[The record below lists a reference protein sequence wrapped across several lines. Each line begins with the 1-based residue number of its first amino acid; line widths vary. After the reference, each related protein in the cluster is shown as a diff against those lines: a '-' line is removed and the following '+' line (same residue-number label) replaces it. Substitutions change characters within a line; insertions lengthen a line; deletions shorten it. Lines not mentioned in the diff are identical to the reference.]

1 MSFYRKYRPQ
11 VIDEIDNA
19 SVRDQLSALLTKDR
33 KELPHAFF
41 FTGPK
46 GTGKTTAARVIAK
59 LFNCEKPTK
68 TGPCGTCE
76 QCKNISS
83 GSNLDV
89 IEMDA
94 ASNRGID
101 EIRQLRDRIGLTPS
115 SSAYTIYIIDEVHM
129 LTTEAFN
136 ALLKTLEEPPAH
148 AVFVLATT
156 DAHKVPATIKSRCVE
171 FHFHRASSEELLHAL
186 ERVVAAENIH
196 IDKKGLALIAQ
207 TADGS
212 FRDAVKLLEQLSLQ
226 AGDITSEKVSE
237 TLTLPETK
245 IVEQFIIHLSRYELK
260 DALKVVEACYQKGL
274 DMKWFLTDSLR
285 ELERLLVAHAEG
297 ATNPNWTIP
306 MITRAIRLF
315 TTSFEEMRYS
325 PIAQLPIEVA
335 IVEFCR
341 KDAAVEVVSATVT
354 APTTRPIPVGA
365 PSSVVKPPS
374 PSVSSSHSVVQ
385 PSQTPSPTPAPAP
398 VPASVIARDEAVTPS
413 ESLGL
418 LTLDKLIEHWPDFI
432 AAMKTDYHSIAGVLR
447 SSRPKA
453 VADGI
458 VTIEAFYKFHQEK
471 LGDIHS
477 RQALSDMLKK
487 LFGEKVRVE
496 IVLGKK

>member
-19 SVRDQLSALLTKDR
+19 SVREQLSALLTKDK

-59 LFNCEKPTK
+59 LFNCEKHSK
-68 TGPCGTCE
+68 SGPCGTCD
-76 QCKNISS
+76 QCVSISN

-101 EIRQLRDRIGLTPS
+101 EIRQLRERIGLSPS
-115 SSAYTIYIIDEVHM
+115 SSSYTIYIIDEVHM

-136 ALLKTLEEPPAH
+136 ALLKTLEEPPPH

-156 DAHKVPATIKSRCVE
+156 DAHKVPATIKSRCLE
-171 FHFHRASSEELLHAL
+171 LHFHRASADELRHAL
-186 ERVVAAENIH
+186 ERVVAAEK
-196 IDKKGLALIAQ
+196 IDIDETALTLIAE

-212 FRDAVKLLEQLSLQ
+212 FRDAVKILEQISLQ
-226 AGDITSEKVSE
+226 SGKLTSEKVSE

-245 IVEQFIIHLSRYELK
+245 VVEQFIVYLSQKQTKEAMHTI
-260 DALKVVEACYQKGL
+260 DACFQKGL
-274 DMKWFLTDSLR
+274 DLKWFLTAVLG
-285 ELERLLVAHAEG
+285 ELEKILVQHAQG
-297 ATNPNWTIP
+297 APESQWPLPVLQRAIGHF
-306 MITRAIRLF
+306 TRA
-315 TTSFEEMRYS
+315 FEEMRYS
-325 PIAQLPIEVA
+325 PIPQLPIELA
-335 IVEFCR
+335 IVDFC
-341 KDAAVEVVSATVT
+341 AGEQIHITQPEVVPVAKTKQSVTQPKEASAPVVPVGISNQTTDTSVNTTSTQPVSNVRTVT
-354 APTTRPIPVGA
+354 PN
-365 PSSVVKPPS
+365 
-374 PSVSSSHSVVQ
+374 
-385 PSQTPSPTPAPAP
+385 
-398 VPASVIARDEAVTPS
+398 D
-413 ESLGL
+413 SLGL
-418 LTLDKLIEHWPDFI
+418 LTLEKLIEHWPDFI
-432 AAMKTDYHSIAGVLR
+432 AAMKTEYHSIAGVLR

-453 VADGI
+453 VAGGI

-471 LGDIHS
+471 LADMHS
-477 RQALSDMLKK
+477 RQVLSDTLKK

-496 IVLGKK
+496 IVLGNK

>member
-19 SVRDQLSALLTKDR
+19 SIRDQLSSLLTRDR

-68 TGPCGTCE
+68 TGPCGTCD
-76 QCKNISS
+76 QCASISK

-156 DAHKVPATIKSRCVE
+156 DAHKVPATIKSRCLE
-171 FHFHRASSEELLHAL
+171 LHFHRASSEELLHAL
-186 ERVVAAENIH
+186 ERVVIAEKID
-196 IDKKGLALIAQ
+196 IDKKALALIAQ

-212 FRDAVKLLEQLSLQ
+212 FRDAVKLLEQLSLLT
-226 AGDITSEKVSE
+226 GSLTMEKISE
-237 TLTLPETK
+237 TLTLPDTK
-245 IVEQFIIHLSRYELK
+245 IVEQFIHHISLREVK
-260 DALKVVEACYQKGL
+260 EALRIVDTCYQKGL

-297 ATNPNWTIP
+297 ASSPNWTVS
-306 MITRAIRLF
+306 MLQKAISLF

-325 PIAQLPIEVA
+325 PIPQLPIEVA
-335 IVEFCR
+335 IVEYCR
-341 KDAAVEVVSATVT
+341 ESNVPVSVSVQAAVPTIKSSSIVASPTIQVK
-354 APTTRPIPVGA
+354 APTL
-365 PSSVVKPPS
+365 PSSVVKT
-374 PSVSSSHSVVQ
+374 PSVS
-385 PSQTPSPTPAPAP
+385 
-398 VPASVIARDEAVTPS
+398 VISRDETVTPG
-413 ESLGL
+413 ESLGF
-418 LTLDKLIEHWPDFI
+418 LTLEKLVEHWSDFI
-432 AAMKTDYHSIAGVLR
+432 AAMKPDYHSIAGVLR

-453 VADGI
+453 VANGI

-471 LGDIHS
+471 LGDVHS
-477 RQALSDMLKK
+477 KQALSDVLKK
-487 LFGEKVRVE
+487 LFGEKVRIE

>member
-19 SVRDQLSALLTKDR
+19 SVRDQLSSLLTRDR
-33 KELPHAFF
+33 GELPHAFF

-59 LFNCEKPTK
+59 LFNCTNPTK
-68 TGPCGTCE
+68 TGPCGTCD
-76 QCKNISS
+76 QCVSISN

-101 EIRQLRDRIGLTPS
+101 EIRQLRDRIGLSPS
-115 SSAYTIYIIDEVHM
+115 SSSFTIYIIDEVHM

-156 DAHKVPATIKSRCVE
+156 DAHKVPGTIKSRCLE
-171 FHFHRASSEELLHAL
+171 LRFHRASETELIHAL
-186 ERVVAAENIH
+186 KRVVAAEK
-196 IDKKGLALIAQ
+196 IDIDETALSLVAE

-212 FRDAVKLLEQLSLQ
+212 FRDAVKLLEQISLQ
-226 AGDITSEKVSE
+226 TGKITREKVSV
-237 TLTLPETK
+237 TLTLPESK
-245 IVEQFIIHLSRYELK
+245 VVEQFISHLSSYNGKEALRVI
-260 DALKVVEACYQKGL
+260 DAAYQKGM
-274 DMKWFLTDSLR
+274 DMKWFLTDVLGH
-285 ELERLLVAHAEG
+285 LERLLVQHAEG
-297 ATNPNWTIP
+297 ATTGKWTLP
-306 MITRAIRLF
+306 MLQRIIKLF
-315 TTSFEEMRYS
+315 TASFEEMRYS
-325 PIAQLPIEVA
+325 PIPQLPIEVA
-335 IVEFCR
+335 IVEFCTKQIVSVHPEER
-341 KDAAVEVVSATVT
+341 VTSMASVQISSMPAVENVPA
-354 APTTRPIPVGA
+354 
-365 PSSVVKPPS
+365 
-374 PSVSSSHSVVQ
+374 
-385 PSQTPSPTPAPAP
+385 APAVRLQSAHSASLSP
-398 VPASVIARDEAVTPS
+398 KPSAVAKEPAGASAEP
-413 ESLGL
+413 LGL
-418 LTLDKLIEHWPDFI
+418 LTMEKLVEHWPDFI
-432 AAMKTDYHSIAGVLR
+432 AAMKPGYHSIAGVLR

-458 VTIEAFYKFHQEK
+458 VTIEAFYTFHQEK
-471 LGDIHS
+471 LNDIHA
-477 RQALSDMLKK
+477 RQAISDVLKK

>member
-19 SVRDQLSALLTKDR
+19 SVRDQLSSLLTRDR
-33 KELPHAFF
+33 SELPHAFF

-59 LFNCEKPTK
+59 LFNCIKHTK
-68 TGPCGTCE
+68 TGPCGTCD
-76 QCKNISS
+76 QCVGISN

-101 EIRQLRDRIGLTPS
+101 EIRQLRDRIGLSPS

-156 DAHKVPATIKSRCVE
+156 DAHKVPSTIKSRCQE
-171 FHFHRASSEELLHAL
+171 LHFHRASAEELLHAL
-186 ERVVAAENIH
+186 ERVATAEKIDIDTAA
-196 IDKKGLALIAQ
+196 LALIAE

-212 FRDAVKLLEQLSLQ
+212 FRDAVKLLEQISLQ
-226 AGDITSEKVSE
+226 KGKLTTEKVSE

-245 IVEQFIIHLSRYELK
+245 VVEQFIRHLSQYEGKEALRVI
-260 DALKVVEACYQKGL
+260 DAAYQKGL
-274 DMKWFLTDSLR
+274 DMKWFLTDALGH
-285 ELERLLVAHAEG
+285 LERLLVQHAEG
-297 ATNPNWTIP
+297 ADTPSWTLP
-306 MITRAIRLF
+306 MLQRAIRLF

-325 PIAQLPIEVA
+325 PIPQLPIEVA
-335 IVEFCR
+335 IVEFCT
-341 KDAAVEVVSATVT
+341 KQPVT
-354 APTTRPIPVGA
+354 APAQSAAAQVVVKMEPKTVT
-365 PSSVVKPPS
+365 PSSVVRTTPVAIPAPPS
-374 PSVSSSHSVVQ
+374 VPAVPPVAPVSSVNASV
-385 PSQTPSPTPAPAP
+385 TAREDGITPA
-398 VPASVIARDEAVTPS
+398 

-418 LTLDKLIEHWPDFI
+418 LTIDKLVEHWSDFI
-432 AAMKTDYHSIAGVLR
+432 AAMKPDYHSIAGVLR

-453 VADGI
+453 VANGI

-471 LGDIHS
+471 LMDIHS
-477 RQALSDMLKK
+477 RQALSDVLKK

>member
-19 SVRDQLSALLTKDR
+19 SVREQLSALLTRDK

-59 LFNCEKPTK
+59 LFNCEKSTK
-68 TGPCGTCE
+68 TGPCGTCD
-76 QCKNISS
+76 QCTSISN

-101 EIRQLRDRIGLTPS
+101 EIRQLRERIGLSPS
-115 SSAYTIYIIDEVHM
+115 SSSYTIYIIDEVHM

-156 DAHKVPATIKSRCVE
+156 DAHKVPATIKSRCLE
-171 FHFHRASSEELLHAL
+171 LHFHRASADELRHAL
-186 ERVVAAENIH
+186 ERVVTAEKIH
-196 IDKKGLALIAQ
+196 IDAKALALIAE

-212 FRDAVKLLEQLSLQ
+212 FRDAVKILEQISLQ
-226 AGDITSEKVSE
+226 SGKLTSEKVSE

-245 IVEQFIIHLSRYELK
+245 VVEQFITHLSQQRTK
-260 DALKVVEACYQKGL
+260 EAMHIIDTCFQKGL
-274 DMKWFLTDSLR
+274 DLKWFLTAVLG
-285 ELERLLVAHAEG
+285 ELEKILVQYAQG
-297 ATNPNWTIP
+297 ASEPQWPLP
-306 MITRAIRLF
+306 MLERAIRQF
-315 TTSFEEMRYS
+315 TRAFEEMRYS
-325 PIAQLPIEVA
+325 PIPQLPIELA
-335 IVEFCR
+335 IVEYCANDTAQSVLPVAFPTA
-341 KDAAVEVVSATVT
+341 KPLPSMSQPKATPPPV
-354 APTTRPIPVGA
+354 AITTREEV
-365 PSSVVKPPS
+365 
-374 PSVSSSHSVVQ
+374 
-385 PSQTPSPTPAPAP
+385 
-398 VPASVIARDEAVTPS
+398 VTPS
-413 ESLGL
+413 ESLGF
-418 LTLDKLIEHWPDFI
+418 LTLEKLIEHWPDFI

-447 SSRPKA
+447 SSRPIA
-453 VADGI
+453 VASGI
-458 VTIEAFYKFHQEK
+458 VTIEAFYTFHKEK
-471 LGDIHS
+471 LADIHT
-477 RQALSDMLKK
+477 RQVLSDTLKK